1 MAAALAAGFG
11 LGFVVAA
18 QVGPISLLCMRSVLR
33 GRFVVGVAIGAGA
46 AVIDALYAGLG
57 VAGASALLEVG
68 AVRLTLGI
76 VGACVLAAIG
86 LKTLHSAFR
95 VRLGGESDEEVASP
109 RRAFLTSLG
118 ATASNPLTIASWAA
132 IFAAATTAGATGATT
147 AGSTGGTAGSIA
159 AAGSTTTAEA
169 TALLLTGIGLGSL
182 TWMCLLTAGVS
193 LARRGIGARFIRAV
207 DVVAG
212 TGLLAFGGLLAARTL
227 HDD

>member
-1 MAAALAAGFG
+1 MGAALAAGFG

-57 VAGASALLEVG
+57 AAGASALLEVDG
-68 AVRLTLGI
+68 VRLTLGI

-132 IFAAATTAGATGATT
+132 AFSAASTAAL
-147 AGSTGGTAGSIA
+147 AGSAPSAAVLVAGVGAGT
-159 AAGSTTTAEA
+159 
-169 TALLLTGIGLGSL
+169 L
-182 TWMCLLTAGVS
+182 TWFTLLSGGVAVARRRVGTRLLVWVDAVSGAAILCFACLLGW
-193 LARRGIGARFIRAV
+193 
-207 DVVAG
+207 
-212 TGLLAFGGLLAARTL
+212 RTIANES
-227 HDD
+227 